1 VTQIT
6 ACLQRRGHD
15 GPALD
20 LVDVVVLKSRERT
33 MDLDNHPAARE
44 LRDDQLDEATGGIV
58 VVSIIAIL
66 IGLLIPKVSPVRAQ
80 PEN

>member
-1 VTQIT
+1 
-6 ACLQRRGHD
+6 
-15 GPALD
+15 
-20 LVDVVVLKSRERT
+20 